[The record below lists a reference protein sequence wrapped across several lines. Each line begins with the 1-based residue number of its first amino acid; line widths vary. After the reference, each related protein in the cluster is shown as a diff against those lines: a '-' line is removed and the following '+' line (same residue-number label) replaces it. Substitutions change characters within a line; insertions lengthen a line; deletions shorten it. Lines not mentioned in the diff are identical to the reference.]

1 MFWVPEGRALAA
13 EGGHM
18 PLELGVWRID
28 GGLKPVDFG
37 PLDIEARLEDILDE
51 NVDIASP
58 NWLVIGRQVRTD
70 HGLFMD
76 LLAVDRDANLV
87 VLELKRD
94 KTYRDIVAQV
104 LDYGSWVRE
113 LKDDRIAQ
121 IFDDYQKRW
130 HGDRKP
136 TSIDEAFKNK
146 FRVPMPEEMNSAHEL
161 VVVASS
167 LDPSTERVVRYLA
180 DEYGVRI
187 NAVFFRV
194 FRDEDREY
202 LSRAWFRDPAEVTA
216 GLGEEVT
223 AGEWNGEYYA
233 SFGYDPEVINDGLA
247 RGYLVAGGGSWYSQ
261 TLGML
266 EPGARIWVNVPGSGY
281 VGVGTVEQEMQPV
294 DEFTV
299 RTTSGAEVPIAEESQ
314 VAATLRKASED
325 PQLADYLVRVKWIK
339 TVGPKHAVHEK
350 GFFGNQNS
358 VARPRSPK
366 WDHTVERL
374 KAVWNI
380 S

>member
-1 MFWVPEGRALAA
+1 
-13 EGGHM
+13 M

-28 GGLKPVDFG
+28 GDLKPVDFG
-37 PLDIEARLEDILDE
+37 PLDMEVRLEDILDE

-70 HGLFMD
+70 HGLFID
-76 LLAVDRDANLV
+76 LLAIDRDANLV

-113 LKDDRIAQ
+113 LTDDRIAQ

-130 HGDRKP
+130 HGAAKL
-136 TSIDEAFKNK
+136 TSIDEAFESK
-146 FRVPMPEEMNSAHEL
+146 FRVSMPDEMNSTHEL

-167 LDPSTERVVRYLA
+167 LDPATERVVRYLA

-194 FRDEDREY
+194 FRDGDREY

-216 GLGEEVT
+216 GLGEEAAV
-223 AGEWNGEYYA
+223 GEWNGEYYA
-233 SFGYDPEVINDGLA
+233 SFGYDPEVVRDGLK
-247 RGYLVAGGGSWYSQ
+247 RGYLVAGGGSWYSK
-261 TLGML
+261 TLAAL
-266 EPGARIWVNVPGSGY
+266 EPGARIWANVPGAGY
-281 VGVGTVEQEMQPV
+281 VGVGVVEQEMQPV
-294 DEFTV
+294 DDFMVSDE
-299 RTTSGAEVPIAEESQ
+299 SGSEVQITNASPIAARLRR
-314 VAATLRKASED
+314 AADD
-325 PQLADYLVRVKWIK
+325 PEMTDYLVRVKWLK
-339 TVGPKHAVHEK
+339 TVDPNQAVHEK

-366 WDHTVERL
+366 WNHTVERL
-374 KAVWNI
+374 KVVWSVI
-380 S
+380 

>member
-1 MFWVPEGRALAA
+1 
-13 EGGHM
+13 M

-28 GGLKPVDFG
+28 SGLDPVDFG
-37 PLDIEARLEDILDE
+37 PLDIESRLEKILDE
-51 NVDIASP
+51 NLGIALP

-70 HGLFMD
+70 HGLFID
-76 LLAVDRDANLV
+76 LLAVDRDANLI

-104 LDYGSWVRE
+104 LDYGAWVRE

-130 HGDRKP
+130 RKDQP
-136 TSIDEAFKNK
+136 LVSIDEAFEEK
-146 FRVPMPEEMNSAHEL
+146 FGITMPDEMNTTHEL

-194 FRDEDREY
+194 FRDGDREY
-202 LSRAWFRDPAEVTA
+202 LSRAWFRDPAEVSA
-216 GLGEEVT
+216 GLGQETVE
-223 AGEWNGEYYA
+223 GEWNGEYYA
-233 SFGYDPEVINDGLA
+233 SFEYPEDIVRDGLE
-247 RGYLVAGGGSWYSQ
+247 RGYIAAGGGSWYSK
-261 TLGML
+261 TLAML
-266 EPGARIWVNVPGSGY
+266 EPGARVWVNRPGFGY
-281 VGVGTVEQEMQPV
+281 VSVGVVAEEMQPV

-299 RTTSGAEVPIAEESQ
+299 SDGAGDHVPIVEVSQ
-314 VAATLRKASED
+314 ATKALKPATDD
-325 PQLADYLVRVKWIK
+325 PEAADYLVRVDWTK
-339 TVGPKHAVHEK
+339 TVNPKGVREK

-358 VARPRSPK
+358 VARPVSPK
-366 WDHTVERL
+366 WKHTVERL
-374 KAVWNI
+374 KTRLGVE
-380 S
+380 

>member
-1 MFWVPEGRALAA
+1 
-13 EGGHM
+13 M

-28 GGLKPVDFG
+28 GGLKAVDFG
-37 PLDIEARLEDILDE
+37 SLDIESRLEDILDE
-51 NVDIASP
+51 DLGIASP

-70 HGLFMD
+70 HGLFVD
-76 LLAVDRDANLV
+76 LLAIDRDANLV

-121 IFDDYQKRW
+121 IFNDYQKRW
-130 HGDRKP
+130 HKDQALV
-136 TSIDEAFKNK
+136 SIDEAFKEK
-146 FRVPMPEEMNSAHEL
+146 FGITMPDEMNSTHEL

-194 FRDEDREY
+194 FRDGDREY
-202 LSRAWFRDPAEVTA
+202 LSRAWFRDPAEVSA
-216 GLGEEVT
+216 GLGQETVE
-223 AGEWNGEYYA
+223 GEWNGEYYA
-233 SFGYDPEVINDGLA
+233 SFGYPEEVVRDGLK
-247 RGYLVAGGGSWYSQ
+247 RGYLVAGGGSWYSK
-261 TLGML
+261 TLAML
-266 EPGARIWVNVPGSGY
+266 EPGARVWVNVPGSGY
-281 VGVGTVEQEMQPV
+281 VGVGTVTQGMQPV
-294 DEFTV
+294 DEFMVTHDA
-299 RTTSGAEVPIAEESQ
+299 GNQVPIVEVSPATESLQ
-314 VAATLRKASED
+314 PATDD
-325 PQLADYLVRVKWIK
+325 PEAADYLVRVNWIK
-339 TVGPKHAVHEK
+339 TIDPKQGVREK

-366 WDHTVERL
+366 WNHTVERL
-374 KAVWNI
+374 KTRFGI
-380 S
+380 E